1 MRLIRLS
8 ARDQELKGFLME
20 PVEAAVDF
28 VCVGSFQNQEREV
41 QLLKLKQLTKARVE
55 TARPLKV
62 WKVVTVN

>member
-1 MRLIRLS
+1 
-8 ARDQELKGFLME
+8 ME

-41 QLLKLKQLTKARVE
+41 QLLKIKQLTKARVE